1 MELYVFVHV
10 GGGREAIDVR
20 PLEGSE
26 SLANSLRTFD
36 AAKAKCFLD
45 TDRQRLWAVIETSF
59 GTFTP
64 FNEIVRGIFAGA
76 ARAGGAAVGREELF
90 LEHGARRDDG
100 GVSGPLLLL

>member
-64 FNEIVRGIFAGA
+64 FNEIVRGIFAERLGQEVPLWGA
-76 ARAGGAAVGREELF
+76 KSSSSSMVHVEMTAA
-90 LEHGARRDDG
+90 
-100 GVSGPLLLL
+100 